1 MAASKTRKKTKV
13 RKSSTAARAVARP
26 EASPISKKVYVAGSP
41 IHGHGLFA
49 RKRIPADF
57 VISRLE
63 GMPTYE
69 DGIYVLW
76 ITDDLGLEV
85 TNDVRFVNH
94 SKDSNCMLTDVD
106 LVTTRVIEVGEEL
119 FHDYGW

>member
-1 MAASKTRKKTKV
+1 MAARKSKKKTGS
-13 RKSSTAARAVARP
+13 RKNQPASRASARP
-26 EASPISKKVYVAGSP
+26 QASPICKKVYVAGSP
-41 IHGHGLFA
+41 IHGRGLFA
-49 RKRIPADF
+49 RKRIPADY

-94 SKDSNCMLTDVD
+94 SKDCNCMLTDVD
-106 LVTTRVIEVGEEL
+106 LVTTRVIEEGEEL